1 MGPGNT
7 GPFSIM
13 DEVKIALDKER
24 SLKLTLNAMVKFEEA
39 TGKSLLKEADLFK
52 MTATDLRALLWAC
65 LLHEDKALTLDQ
77 VGDMIDISNINIVAK
92 KLGDAWTAALPE
104 SKELSP
110 NAQSR
115 PNG

>member
-39 TGKSLLKEADLFK
+39 TGKSLLKEADLSK
-52 MTATDLRALLWAC
+52 MTASDLRALLWSC
-65 LLHEDKALTLDQ
+65 LLHDDKALTLEQ
-77 VGDMIDISNINIVAK
+77 VGDMIDLSNLNYVAEC
-92 KLGDAWTAALPE
+92 LGKAWTAALP
-104 SKELSP
+104 KGDSP